1 MLSLITSII
10 KSSFKFGI
18 KNILLVFFLIFINVF
33 LEIIGLS
40 LIIPIINI
48 FIDPNIIDQY
58 LNLYQLKNIKRDDAL
73 KFILILFFIIFLFK
87 SLFAIIIEYV
97 VVKLSKKWEINLIL
111 KCLNNHF
118 NKSWIDVLKTHDPLI
133 KNITVDIPSFVQQGL
148 ITTINV
154 IKNLIIL
161 LSIFVYLIYQK
172 GSISLLIL
180 LLFSSFFYF
189 IFKIFKKFV
198 TKLSDNFNNNWNHK
212 YNLTNEITNGFKEIK
227 IQNLKNYFLK
237 EYSDNEQS
245 IARIDIVKKISIIL
259 PKILI
264 ELVTLTIFLF
274 IMFYN
279 VEDSLNFIPLLGLLA
294 FIIYRSQP
302 IMVSLVQGLS
312 SLQLFKNQINN
323 GIEILNLS
331 LKYTDYKKKEL
342 ENNNL
347 NISENSILE
356 IKNLEFSYN
365 DNNKIKK
372 IFNNLNIA
380 LEFGNIYALIGKNGL
395 GKTTFA
401 DLIVGLLKPDKG
413 EILFD
418 NKNINELSSSWN
430 SSVSY
435 LSQNF
440 FLFKDTIRNNITLES
455 KNSNIFSDERYKN
468 AIQISNLND
477 EINKFQNKENFFLS
491 DSGNNISGGQKQ
503 RIAIARLIYK
513 GSKIVILDEPT
524 ASLDK
529 LSSELM
535 IEMLRQIKK
544 DKLII
549 IISHSDK
556 IINFCD
562 KIIEINNQKINVH

>member
-87 SLFAIIIEYV
+87 SLFVIIIEYV

-189 IFKIFKKFV
+189 IFKIFKKFL

-312 SLQLFKNQINN
+312 SLQLFKKQINN

-549 IISHSDK
+549 II
-556 IINFCD
+556 
-562 KIIEINNQKINVH
+562 VL

>member
-1 MLSLITSII
+1 MLSLFTSII

-48 FIDPNIIDQY
+48 FIDPNIIDRY
-58 LNLYQLKNIKRDDAL
+58 LNIYQLNNINRDDAL

-87 SLFAIIIEYV
+87 SLFTIIIEYV

-148 ITTINV
+148 ITTINL

-189 IFKIFKKFV
+189 IFKIFKKFL

-312 SLQLFKNQINN
+312 SLQLFKKQINN

>member
-10 KSSFKFGI
+10 KSSFKLGT

-33 LEIIGLS
+33 LEIIGIS

-48 FIDPNIIDQY
+48 FIEPNIIDQY
-58 LNLYQLKNIKRDDAL
+58 LNIYQLKSINRDDAL

-87 SLFAIIIEYV
+87 SFFTIIIEYA

-118 NKSWIDVLKTHDPLI
+118 NKSWVDVLKTHDPLI
-133 KNITVDIPSFVQQGL
+133 KNITVDIPSFIQQGL
-148 ITTINV
+148 TTTINI

-161 LSIFVYLIYQK
+161 LSIFIYLIYQK
-172 GSISLLIL
+172 GSVSLLIL
-180 LLFSSFFYF
+180 LFFSSLFYF
-189 IFKIFKKFV
+189 IFKNFKNFL
-198 TKLSDNFNNNWNHK
+198 TKLSDNFNNNWKHK
-212 YNLTNEITNGFKEIK
+212 YNLTNEITNGFREIK

-245 IARIDIVKKISIIL
+245 IARIDIVKKISTIL
-259 PKILI
+259 PKIVI
-264 ELVTLTIFLF
+264 ELVTLTTFLF

-279 VEDSLNFIPLLGLLA
+279 LEDSLNLIPLLGLLA

-312 SLQLFKNQINN
+312 SLQLFKKQINN

-331 LKYTDYKKKEL
+331 LKYSDYEKKEL

-347 NISENSILE
+347 HISENSILE

-372 IFNNLNIA
+372 IFDNLSIT
-380 LEFGNIYALIGKNGL
+380 LEFGNIYGLIGKNGL

-430 SSVSY
+430 HCVSY

-455 KNSNIFSDERYKN
+455 KNNIIFSKEKYKN

-491 DSGNNISGGQKQ
+491 DAGNNISGGQKQ

-513 GSKIVILDEPT
+513 GSKIIILDEPT

-535 IEMLRQIKK
+535 IKMLRQIKK

-556 IINFCD
+556 IINLCD
-562 KIIEINNQKINVH
+562 KIIEIDNQKINVY